1 MGRPPGLGGQ
11 GLTLRTFYVGYVEYL
26 AEHVCY
32 LDFFGKQPQSAQLQ
46 LLHAKFVQMD
56 YGRGWPVCP
65 VAQPLEMLTVFQL
78 LKPRPPELTWVNF
91 ALRCVVLR
99 PFESKW
105 NFHYG
110 LIKGDLMKSNW
121 MKSKMKTRA
130 HSHVTTRFLKRSCEI
145 HPVESG
151 CRLIPGTERIFQNCF
166 KRSSVQTWGI
176 FFAIAK

>member
-1 MGRPPGLGGQ
+1 ML
-11 GLTLRTFYVGYVEYL
+11 LR
-26 AEHVCY
+26 
-32 LDFFGKQPQSAQLQ
+32 FFVGKQPQSAQLQ

-65 VAQPLEMLTVFQL
+65 VAQPLKMLTVFQL

-110 LIKGDLMKSNW
+110 LIKGDLKKSNW